1 MNHFTWFFVAL
12 LFGQSL
18 YAQERPNILL
28 LMAEDMSARVGAF
41 GDSVAHT
48 PTLDTLAS
56 RGVMYPNTFTTAG
69 VCAPSRAAHILG
81 MHQISTGAQHM
92 RTGSRPEGGYFAV
105 PPPQVKA
112 YPEFLRAA
120 GYYTFTDT
128 KLDYQFSSAF
138 PNSGPFTI
146 WDEEGQD
153 DPDWRGRE
161 PGQPFFGFR
170 NFMVTHESG
179 VFTPL
184 GEMPNSIMHFVM
196 QLMRWWKVDGTPEQL
211 TDPNAIELPPYYP
224 DTPTVRQDIA
234 RHYDNIAFMDK
245 EVAAILAKLEADGLA
260 DSTIVIWTTDHGDGL
275 PRAKRELFDSGIK
288 VPMIVR
294 WPEAF
299 KPEGVA
305 PGTFDERLIS
315 FVDLAP
321 TLLKLAGAEVPAY
334 LHGQDF
340 SSPLISPRQYIFASR
355 DRIDEVPDRQ
365 RAVRDQRFKYIRSWQ
380 PDQIEGHELLYRD
393 NIDMVREMREMYR
406 AGRLNA
412 AQSRWFEAPG
422 EERLF
427 DLEKDP
433 FELNNVV
440 DDPQYQP
447 ELARLRGVLINRLA
461 YIGDWSEDPE
471 AKMVERFAPGG
482 ERRVTAQPNIHLRA
496 GGLRIDTPDEGA
508 SIAYRIGEGPWRLY
522 SGPVPLPRGQ
532 SFEAKAVR
540 YGWEESAVTETE
552 LTP

>member
-1 MNHFTWFFVAL
+1 MNCRTWFLFAL

-18 YAQERPNILL
+18 SAQERPNILL

-41 GDSVAHT
+41 GDAVAHT
-48 PTLDTLAS
+48 PTLNALAAE
-56 RGVMYPNTFTTAG
+56 GVMYPNTFTAAG

-112 YPEFLRAA
+112 YPELLRAA

-128 KLDYQFSSAF
+128 KLDYQFSSTF

-146 WDEEGQD
+146 WDDEGKD
-153 DPDWRGRE
+153 NPDWRGRE
-161 PGQPFFGFR
+161 PDQPFFGFR

-184 GEMPNSIMHFVM
+184 GEMPNSVIHFVM

-211 TDPNAIELPPYYP
+211 TDSSMIELPPYYP
-224 DTPTVRQDIA
+224 DTPTVRRDLA
-234 RHYDNIAFMDK
+234 RHYDNIAYMDK
-245 EVAAILAKLEADGLA
+245 EVAVILAKLEADGLA

-288 VPMIVR
+288 VPMIIR

-299 KPEGVA
+299 RPAGIA
-305 PGTFDERLIS
+305 PGTIDERLVS

-321 TLLKLAGAEVPAY
+321 TLLKLAGIEVPAY
-334 LHGQDF
+334 QQGQDF
-340 SSPLISPRQYIFASR
+340 SSPSLSPRQYIFASR

-365 RAVRDQRFKYIRSWQ
+365 RAIRDHRFKYIRSWHPQ
-380 PDQIEGHELLYRD
+380 QMEGHELLFRD

-406 AGRLNA
+406 AGKLNA
-412 AQSRWFEAPG
+412 AQNRWFEAPG

-433 FELNNVV
+433 FELNNVAG
-440 DDPQYQP
+440 DLLYQA
-447 ELARLRGVLINRLA
+447 ELDRMRGALTSRLA
-461 YIGDWSEDPE
+461 SIGDWSEEPE

-482 ERRVTAQPNIHLRA
+482 ERKVTAEPSISLVDE
-496 GGLRIDTPDEGA
+496 GLQINVPDEGA
-508 SIAYRIGEGPWRLY
+508 SIAYRIDEGPWRMY
-522 SGPVPLPRGQ
+522 SGPVPLPKDQ

-540 YGWEESAVTETE
+540 YGWEESDITRWK
-552 LTP
+552 